1 MNNIVLLA
9 ALLLAVSWM
18 WGTMGAL
25 QKNFALQQMVDR
37 TEQEVEVMEIET
49 QMLEFQKRYLESD
62 EYLELA
68 ARERLNKASPGEKVL
83 MLPPNTPIAEQPN
96 EVSQLYESVPP
107 PSNFSQ
113 WMTFFF
119 GVKPE

>member
-1 MNNIVLLA
+1 
-9 ALLLAVSWM
+9 
-18 WGTMGAL
+18 MGAL
-25 QKNFALQQMVDR
+25 QRNFALQQMVDR
-37 TEQEVEVMEIET
+37 TEQEVELMEIET

-68 ARERLNKASPGEKVL
+68 ARDRLNKASPGEKVL
-83 MLPPNTPIAEQPN
+83 MLPPNTPITEQPS
-96 EVSQLYESVPP
+96 EATQLYEPTPP

-119 GVKPE
+119 GSKPE